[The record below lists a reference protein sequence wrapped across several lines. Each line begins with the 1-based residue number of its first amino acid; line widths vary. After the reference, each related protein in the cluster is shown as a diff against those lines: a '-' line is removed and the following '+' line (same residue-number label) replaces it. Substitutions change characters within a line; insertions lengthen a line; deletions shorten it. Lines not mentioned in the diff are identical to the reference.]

1 MLGKGFEA
9 GEDYNSQARGIQ
21 PRVLEY
27 LFDKL
32 ETMSH
37 VDSKAE
43 CLVKAS
49 YFEIYN
55 EQVMD
60 LVIDS
65 LIS

>member
-1 MLGKGFEA
+1 MLGKGFDV
-9 GEDYNSQARGIQ
+9 GESYGSHARGIQ

-27 LFDKL
+27 LFEKL
-32 ETMSH
+32 ETMRETEGQI
-37 VDSKAE
+37 E

-55 EQVMD
+55 EQIMD